1 MDNSRRAAALRGQGT
16 WCLKTMFF
24 PKLVPSP
31 LERGADRR
39 VVALLVQCL
48 ERLEPQTLG
57 EHGRRLGRYFSTP
70 MCGACHPMTVA
81 DRGRHVVSRNVDGP
95 AVRVGARRRV
105 VGAPP
110 HSIGLAAACPRDGLV
125 VERRALPV
133 FY

>member
-1 MDNSRRAAALRGQGT
+1 MNDSRRAAALRGQGT

-24 PKLVPSP
+24 PKLVPSF
-31 LERGADRR
+31 LERGADRP

-70 MCGACHPMTVA
+70 MCGTCHPVPVA
-81 DRGRHVVSRNVDGP
+81 DRGRHFVSRNVDGP
-95 AVRVGARRRV
+95 AVRVGSSWRV

-110 HSIGLAAACPRDGLV
+110 HFIGLAAALSRDGLV
-125 VERRALPV
+125 VE
-133 FY
+133 